1 MWNVREIS
9 AEDILAVADLEREIF
24 PDPWSVSA
32 LQETFSQNHTVML
45 GVWEENHMAGYVI
58 AYYVL
63 DEGEIARIAISQR
76 YRRQGAA
83 GQLLCALGD
92 FCSANGIQKLM
103 LEVRESNV
111 AARTFYRKWGFTEDG
126 IRRNYYEDPQE
137 NGILMSK
144 GLSEGPFGGIL

>member
-32 LQETFSQNHTVML
+32 LWETFSQNHTVML
-45 GVWEENHMAGYVI
+45 GVWEKNHMAGYVI

-63 DEGEIARIAISQR
+63 DEGEIARIAISQI

-83 GQLLCALGD
+83 GQLMCALED
-92 FCSANGIQKLM
+92 FCSANGIRKLM

-111 AARTFYRKWGFTEDG
+111 AARTFYRKWGFKEDG

-137 NGILMSK
+137 DGILMSK
-144 GLSEGPFGGIL
+144 RL